1 MPRTDIYLDAML
13 RHLGAA
19 YYESLHG
26 RAPRTD
32 VTRALNAVEEHL
44 KEQAQ
49 RARAGD
55 RASHGYGTSETA
67 QPDGRARRVRD
78 VMTTSVVTVDR
89 ITPFKEIAGLLA
101 EHRISGLPVLK
112 MGRRV
117 AGVVT
122 EADLLTAQAQT
133 ERRLHSARNRTWR
146 PHRPQHPSLT
156 AVELMTAPAITIGPG
171 ATVSA
176 AARLMNAHH
185 VRRLPVVDSG
195 GELVGI
201 VTRRD
206 LLSVFLRPDEKI
218 ATDVRRVLDNLP
230 LAEPASIGV
239 TVRNGLVTL
248 TGILTA
254 APGYHENLIPLAIRL
269 MWDIDGVVDIVN
281 RPGEAQPP
289 AQSGQPQEKAAG

>member
-32 VTRALNAVEEHL
+32 VARALDAVEEHL

-49 RARAGD
+49 RARAGG
-55 RASHGYGTSETA
+55 RTSPGHGTDEATQLG
-67 QPDGRARRVRD
+67 GRARRVRD

-117 AGVVT
+117 VGVVT
-122 EADLLTAQAQT
+122 EADLLAAQAQT

-146 PHRPQHPSLT
+146 LHRPLHPSLT
-156 AVELMTAPAITIGPG
+156 AGELMTAPAITIGPG
-171 ATVSA
+171 AAVSA

-195 GELVGI
+195 GELAGI

-206 LLSVFLRPDEKI
+206 LLSVFLRPDEQI
-218 ATDVRRVLDNLP
+218 AADVRRVLDDLP

-239 TVRNGLVTL
+239 TVRNGIATL
-248 TGILTA
+248 TGTLTA
-254 APGYHENLIPLAIRL
+254 VPGYHENLVPLAIRL
-269 MWDIDGVVDIVN
+269 MRDINGVVDIAN

-289 AQSGQPQEKAAG
+289 VQSGQPQEKAAG